1 VKMAVYIC
9 LPALILLA
17 WFPSSALADNA
28 LPGYRINDSKGSHP
42 SSPTHISGHKPK
54 HHSIHSSGASGPI
67 RNTHT
72 HTSKHG
78 FSTKPANFYTGKAD
92 RTTTP

>member
-17 WFPSSALADNA
+17 WLPPLALADNA
-28 LPGYRINDSKGSHP
+28 LPGYRVTDSSSSHP
-42 SSPTHISGHKPK
+42 SSRAQVSGHTYK
-54 HHSIHSSGASGPI
+54 HHSTHGAGGEV
-67 RNTHT
+67 RNTHS

-78 FSTKPANFYTGKAD
+78 FSTKPTNFYTGKAD
-92 RTTTP
+92 RTMTP